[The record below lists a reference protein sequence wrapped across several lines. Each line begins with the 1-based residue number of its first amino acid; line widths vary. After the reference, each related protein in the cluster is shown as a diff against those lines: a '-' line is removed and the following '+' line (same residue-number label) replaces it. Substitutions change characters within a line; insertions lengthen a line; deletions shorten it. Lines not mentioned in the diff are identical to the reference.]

1 MAGFTESDADCFDVA
16 IVGAGGAGGV
26 LAARL
31 AAAGCGLRVALL
43 EQSPPRAVDPDAPD
57 QRGLVLTLA
66 SVALLK
72 QSALWPALESHATP
86 VRGVHISRQ
95 HTFGT
100 LAIDASR
107 HGLEALAQVV
117 QANRLHHALDAHLSA
132 CAAAGALTLLRPVEV
147 TGFSAEQ
154 GYSELR
160 YKKGEGAS
168 DGAGAGPKDSDFD
181 RTGTLRARLVVAADG
196 TESPLAGFADIPV
209 RRHDYAQTALV
220 GVIDARPAH
229 QGVAV
234 ERFTLD
240 GPLALLPLPEGRRV
254 AVSVLPSA
262 RAAECL
268 AAGKREGEAAFIARV
283 TDVMGGRLRD
293 VALKSAL
300 RPWPLK
306 RVLRDSYGAR
316 GLALIG
322 NAAHTI
328 HPNGAQGLNLGLADV
343 AELVARIE
351 ASLAAD
357 GGAAGCALG
366 SAAFIAD
373 YRQARRRDQRA
384 VVWGSH
390 AVAEVSRQRG
400 IFGAMAYHAGFG
412 LLDCVPALQTRF
424 VQRATGL
431 GAPGRTNRVNG
442 RT

>member
-1 MAGFTESDADCFDVA
+1 MVGSTEAHADPFDVA

-31 AAAGCGLRVALL
+31 VAAGSGLKVALL

-66 SVALLK
+66 SVALLE
-72 QSALWPALESHATP
+72 QAGLGPALKSQATP

-100 LAIDASR
+100 LAIDAHE
-107 HGLEALAQVV
+107 HGLDALAQVV
-117 QANRLHHALDAHLSA
+117 QANRLHHALDTHLA
-132 CAAAGALTLLRPVEV
+132 ECAAAGALTLLRPVEV
-147 TGFSAEQ
+147 TGFVAQ
-154 GYSELR
+154 KGHAELR
-160 YKKGEGAS
+160 YIKG
-168 DGAGAGPKDSDFD
+168 DGTDDGDGDSDVKST
-181 RTGTLRARLVVAADG
+181 RTLRARLVVAADG
-196 TESPLAGFADIPV
+196 TESPLAGFAGIPV

-229 QGVAV
+229 HGVAV
-234 ERFTLD
+234 ERFTRE
-240 GPLALLPLPEGRRV
+240 GPLALLPLPEGQRV
-254 AVSVLPSA
+254 AVSVLPDA
-262 RAAECL
+262 QAATVL
-268 AAGKREGEAAFIARV
+268 AAKKTECEAAFIARV

-293 VALKSAL
+293 VALKSAI

-306 RVLRDSYGAR
+306 RVLRDTYGAR
-316 GLALIG
+316 RLALIG

-351 ASLAAD
+351 TVLTSD
-357 GGAAGCALG
+357 GAASGNALG
-366 SAAFIAD
+366 SAVFIAD
-373 YRQARRRDQRA
+373 YRRARRRDQRA

-390 AVAEVSRQRG
+390 LVAQLSRQRG
-400 IFGAMAYHAGFG
+400 LFGALAYHAGFG
-412 LLDCVPALQTRF
+412 LLDCVPALQRRF

-431 GAPGRTNRVNG
+431 GQPLGPAA
-442 RT
+442 

>member
-1 MAGFTESDADCFDVA
+1 MVGSTEADADCFDVA

-31 AAAGCGLRVALL
+31 AAAGSGRRVALL

-66 SVALLK
+66 SVELLR
-72 QSALWPALESHATP
+72 QAALWPALESHATP

-100 LAIDASR
+100 LAIDAPA
-107 HGLEALAQVV
+107 HGLDALAQVV
-117 QANRLHHALDAHLSA
+117 QANRLHHTLDTHLA
-132 CAAAGALTLLRPVEV
+132 ECAAVGTLTLLRPVEV
-147 TGFSAEQ
+147 TGFSALQ
-154 GYSELR
+154 GHGLLR
-160 YKKGEGAS
+160 YTGG
-168 DGAGAGPKDSDFD
+168 DGVGP
-181 RTGTLRARLVVAADG
+181 GTLRARLVVAADG
-196 TESPLAGFADIPV
+196 TESPLAGFAGIPV

-220 GVIDARPAH
+220 GVIEARPAH
-229 QGVAV
+229 HGVAV
-234 ERFTLD
+234 ERFTED
-240 GPLALLPLPEGRRV
+240 GPLALLPLPEGQRV
-254 AVSVLPSA
+254 AVSVLPGA
-262 RAAECL
+262 QAAEVL
-268 AAGKREGEAAFIARV
+268 AAGKTEGEAAFIARV
-283 TDVMGGRLRD
+283 IDVMGGRLRD

-316 GLALIG
+316 RLALIG

-351 ASLAAD
+351 AVAGSN
-357 GGAAGCALG
+357 GRAAGSELG

-373 YRQARRRDQRA
+373 YRRARQRDQRA

-390 AVAEVSRQRG
+390 AVAELSRQRG
-400 IFGAMAYHAGFG
+400 IFGALAYHAGFG
-412 LLDCVPALQTRF
+412 LIDCVPALQARF

-431 GAPGRTNRVNG
+431 SRSSGPAA
-442 RT
+442 